1 MRRIMETAIGVLVA
15 VWFVC
20 PDIVSVWALAGLIV
34 AYGLVSIAVRAVR
47 NAELHRRLD
56 QSSAKDTSGMAAEI
70 LAVCYE
76 LIR

>member
-1 MRRIMETAIGVLVA
+1 MRRILETAIGVLVA

-56 QSSAKDTSGMAAEI
+56 QSSAKDTSGMVAEI

>member
-20 PDIVSVWALAGLIV
+20 PYLVSVWALAGLIV
-34 AYGLVSIAVRAVR
+34 AYGLMSVAVRAIR
-47 NAELHRRLD
+47 NAELRRRLD
-56 QSSAKDTSGMAAEI
+56 QSSAEDASGMVAEI